1 MPYNIAVV
9 GTGYVGLVTGVCL
22 AETGNQVTCVDI
34 DPVKIEKL
42 EAGEVPIYEPGLDKL
57 LERSIRER
65 RIRFTLNLEDAV
77 LASEIVFLCLP
88 TPPDGDGAADLQ
100 YVLGVAEQ
108 IGLILAANPT
118 TSYKVLV
125 DKSTVPVGT
134 SERVRD
140 IIHQRAPDAEFDVV
154 SNPEFLREGFAVED
168 CLRPERIVV
177 GTTSK
182 RAAEIM
188 SDLFGSFVRS
198 GNPIYIT
205 SERSAELAKYAANSF
220 IAMRISFINEMAN
233 LCEDLGA
240 DIDDLRRI
248 LGSDSRIGK
257 RYLFPGLGYGG
268 SCFPKDVK
276 AILRTASENQS
287 KLEVIA
293 AVERANKAQPGRFFD
308 KIVAHFGGSVAGLRF
323 AAWGLAFKAN
333 TDDVRDSPA
342 FAIIDLLLEAGA
354 EVNAYDP
361 EAVEPSRKHYGDTIR
376 FGSSMYETTRD
387 ADALV
392 ILTEWNEFRNPDLTR
407 LASSLKQPVIFD
419 GRNLLESED
428 LIARGFKYYAVG
440 RAIDT
445 ARVES

>member
-22 AETGNQVTCVDI
+22 AESGNQVVCVDI
-34 DPVKIEKL
+34 DPAKIEKL
-42 EAGEVPIYEPGLDKL
+42 ESGEIPIYEPGLDRL

-65 RIRFTLNLEDAV
+65 RIRFTLDLQSAV

-100 YVLGVAEQ
+100 YILGVATQ
-108 IGLILAANPT
+108 LGQILAANPET
-118 TSYKVLV
+118 GYKVIV

-134 SERVRD
+134 SERVREAIHRSAPEASFD
-140 IIHQRAPDAEFDVV
+140 IV

-168 CLRPERIVV
+168 CMRPERVV
-177 GTTSK
+177 IGTSSK
-182 RAAEIM
+182 KAAEIM
-188 SDLFGSFVRS
+188 SDLFAPFVRT
-198 GNPIYIT
+198 GNPIYVT

-240 DIDDLRRI
+240 DIDDIRKI

-257 RYLFPGLGYGG
+257 RYLFPGRGYGG

-276 AILRTASENQS
+276 AILKTASIS
-287 KLEVIA
+287 GSTLEVIS
-293 AVERANKAQPGRFFD
+293 AVERANHQQPRRFFE
-308 KIVAHFGGSVAGLRF
+308 KIVSHYGGSVSGRTF

-333 TDDVRDSPA
+333 TDDVRESPA

-354 EVNAYDP
+354 AVVAYDP
-361 EAVEPSRKHYGDTIR
+361 EAMEPARRRYGNRIR
-376 FGSSMYETTRD
+376 YGSSTYETVRD
-387 ADALV
+387 VDGLL
-392 ILTEWNEFRNPDLTR
+392 ILTEWNEFRNPDLKR
-407 LASSLKQPVIFD
+407 IAEAMKEAVVFD
-419 GRNLLESED
+419 GRNLLDAED
-428 LIARGFKYYAVG
+428 VLPLGFKYYAVG
-440 RAIDT
+440 RAVSAD
-445 ARVES
+445 RVPS

>member
-22 AETGNQVTCVDI
+22 AETGNQLICVDI
-34 DPVKIEKL
+34 DPAKIELL

-65 RIRFTLNLEDAV
+65 RIRFTLDLEQAV
-77 LASEIVFLCLP
+77 LASEIIFLCLP
-88 TPPDGDGAADLQ
+88 TPPDGDGAADLRF
-100 YVLGVAEQ
+100 VLGVAEQ
-108 IGLILAANPT
+108 IGHILAAHPST
-118 TSYKVLV
+118 GYKVIV

-134 SERVRD
+134 SDRVRD
-140 IIHQRAPDAEFDVV
+140 AVHKLAPDAEFDIV

-168 CLRPERIVV
+168 CLRPERIVI
-177 GTTSK
+177 GTSSK

-188 SDLFGSFVRS
+188 SDLFSSFVRS
-198 GNPIYIT
+198 GNPIYVT

-240 DIDDLRRI
+240 DIDDLRKI

-287 KLEVIA
+287 TLEVIA
-293 AVERANKAQPGRFFD
+293 AVERANKAQPLRFFN
-308 KIVAHFGGSVAGLRF
+308 KILMHFGGSIAGMQF

-333 TDDVRDSPA
+333 TDDVRESPA
-342 FAIIDLLLEAGA
+342 FALIDLLIEAGA
-354 EVNAYDP
+354 SVVGYDP
-361 EAVEPSRKHYGDTIR
+361 EAAEPARRHYGNAIR
-376 FGSSMYETTRD
+376 LGTSMYEATRD

-392 ILTEWNEFRNPDLTR
+392 ILTEWNEFRNPDFDR
-407 LASSLKQPVIFD
+407 LATTLKQPVIFD
-419 GRNLLESED
+419 GRNLLETEEV
-428 LIARGFKYYAVG
+428 IARGFKYYAVG
-440 RAIDT
+440 RPAD
-445 ARVES
+445 ADRVVS

>member
-1 MPYNIAVV
+1 MSYNIAVV

-22 AETGNQVTCVDI
+22 AETGNQVICVDI
-34 DPVKIEKL
+34 DPEKIEML

-65 RIRFTLNLEDAV
+65 RIRFTLDLEQAV
-77 LASEIVFLCLP
+77 LASQIVFLCLP

-100 YVLGVAEQ
+100 YILGVSEQ
-108 IGLILAANPT
+108 IGRILAANPGT
-118 TSYKVLV
+118 GYRVLV

-134 SERVRD
+134 SERVREAV
-140 IIHQRAPDAEFDVV
+140 RRWAPEAEFDVV

-168 CLRPERIVV
+168 CLRPERIVI
-177 GTTSK
+177 GTSSK

-188 SDLFGSFVRS
+188 TDLFSSFVRS
-198 GNPIYIT
+198 GNPIYVT
-205 SERSAELAKYAANSF
+205 GERSAELAKYAANSF

-240 DIDDLRRI
+240 DIDDIRRI

-276 AILRTASENQS
+276 AILKTASES
-287 KLEVIA
+287 GSALEVIS
-293 AVERANKAQPGRFFD
+293 AVERANRLQPRRFFE
-308 KIVAHFGGSVAGLRF
+308 KILAHFDGSVAGRRI

-333 TDDVRDSPA
+333 TDDVRESPA
-342 FAIIDLLLEAGA
+342 FAIIDQLLDGGA
-354 EVNAYDP
+354 EVIAYDP
-361 EAVEPSRKHYGDTIR
+361 EAIEPARRRYGSQIR
-376 FGSSMYETTRD
+376 YGASTYETIKD

-392 ILTEWNEFRNPDLTR
+392 ILTEWNEFRNPDLER
-407 LASSLKQPVIFD
+407 VAASLKEPVVFD
-419 GRNLLESED
+419 GRNLLDAEELLS
-428 LIARGFKYYAVG
+428 RGFKYYAVG
-440 RAIDT
+440 RAIDSD
-445 ARVES
+445 RVPS